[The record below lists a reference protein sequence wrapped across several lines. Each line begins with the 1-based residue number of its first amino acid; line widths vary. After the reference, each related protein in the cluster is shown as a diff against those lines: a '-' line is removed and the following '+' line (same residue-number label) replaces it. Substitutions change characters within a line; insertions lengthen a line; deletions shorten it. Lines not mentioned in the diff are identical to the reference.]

1 MNKKLTHAILIGGAS
16 LASAFGVVN
25 GFQALNLSYMDTT
38 MVPGNDFYTYVN
50 GKWMESAEIPS
61 DRGRWWSFD

>member
-1 MNKKLTHAILIGGAS
+1 MAMMLSLYKLITKHSVMNKKLTHAILIGGAA

-50 GKWMESAEIPS
+50 GKWM
-61 DRGRWWSFD
+61 